1 MKQVIL
7 DTNCL
12 LYAIERRVDPFEA
25 VKKLLD
31 EPVEFVLSKGILNE
45 LKSMAGKKAKDSLF
59 ASAALKLISAKE
71 ARIEENEGPVD
82 GWIARFAAKN
92 GDVAVCTYDRQ
103 LRKNLKKL
111 SVRVIT
117 LRGRR

>member
-12 LYAIERRVDPFEA
+12 LYAIEKRIDPFEA
-25 VKKLLD
+25 VKRLFE
-31 EPVEFVLSKGILNE
+31 EPVEFVVSKGVLNE
-45 LKSMAGKKAKDSLF
+45 LRSMAGQKTKKSLF

-71 ARIEENEGPVD
+71 PRIEVDEGPVD
-82 GWIARFAAKN
+82 GWIAGFASKN
-92 GDVAVCTYDRQ
+92 GNMAVCTYDRE

-117 LRGRR
+117 LRRQR